1 MDSSEHETQQ
11 GRPAEPGTL
20 LAAYLDSGRK
30 EPAFVLLVD
39 RLAGLVFA
47 SAHRRT
53 GDRALAE
60 EISQNVFALLARK
73 AGSLR
78 SHPNLSAWV
87 HRTTQ
92 LESAKAMRS
101 AKRHQRKVDAFAR
114 EQDIPSVTPDESG
127 AAWREAQVLPI
138 LDASLD
144 QLPDKD
150 RALVIQR
157 FFERKRFAEIAGSTG
172 KSEAACK
179 MQVKRALEKLATLLR
194 SRGVALS
201 VPVIATGLTAEFAKA
216 APLASQA
223 LAAKALAASTGITTS
238 TLLTNTL
245 LTMSSAKFSALA
257 AAAVVALCLFPLI
270 RQHSEAARLRSEI
283 ATLEKPAVS
292 GIPSRPSL
300 RTAARDSGPART
312 TLRERLENDRQPVE
326 VGPLLDDLMKVMM
339 EQDIAGLIR
348 VLTPVA
354 RMTQADYARLM
365 EDLEA
370 HDASP
375 EAKSTALMILTSFA
389 PETDFRERLESL
401 IRQGATPTML
411 GEPLRLWAASDP
423 DAALAWFETAR
434 AEGKILGKGVNSD
447 PAPGIFAEIL
457 VALAG
462 TQPDRALE
470 LAASMPRDEREKFRI
485 DDKLAAA
492 FAEASIQSGDTR
504 MPFTDRAEWIVR
516 NADAEEAGK
525 KLDRVAETIT
535 RRVAEL
541 GDTDSGIGAF
551 LRLLPALLPHV
562 EPLDIDELIA
572 VADRLGNNGALFPPT
587 DDKSSAR
594 LVLYLLAA
602 EQDPLKILSRNDLDL
617 TSDEGDLQTSIF
629 NTLARKDPDAAI
641 RWLDAQAMDDGPKS
655 SFQRGIA
662 LGLLAHDPRRGL
674 DFILEHPAAIPSS
687 GMGPIIAGIRIP
699 DAARDDL
706 IEALPDPRYA
716 ELRPTLSKM
725 VLESGLATAR
735 VAELRDQTAALQL
748 GDKQVA
754 SFLRNHSSQLI
765 QRDPDA
771 AASWMKDALPADQ
784 YPSLLS
790 TAIRRWTERDFNAA
804 ATFLGTMERGPARDQ
819 SIHEFADVVASME
832 PPSAAKW
839 ALEIE
844 DPSLR
849 QSALRE
855 VAESWLSLDPGAAR
869 GWMEQ
874 HGIPAPDAAHPETES
889 P

>member
-1 MDSSEHETQQ
+1 MDSSEHEMQQ
-11 GRPAEPGTL
+11 ERPADPESL
-20 LAAYLDSGRK
+20 LTAYLDSGRK

-114 EQDIPSVTPDESG
+114 EQDMPSVAPDESS

-144 QLPDKD
+144 QLSEKD

-179 MQVKRALEKLATLLR
+179 MRVKRALEKL
-194 SRGVALS
+194 ALS

-216 APLASQA
+216 APLASRA

-238 TLLTNTL
+238 TLVTNTL
-245 LTMSSAKFSALA
+245 LTMSSAKSFALA

-270 RQHSEAARLRSEI
+270 RQHSEAARLRAEI

-300 RTAARDSGPART
+300 PTAARDSGPAR

-339 EQDIAGLIR
+339 EQDVAGLVR

-354 RMTQADYARLM
+354 RMTPADYARLM
-365 EDLEA
+365 KDLEA
-370 HDASP
+370 HDAST
-375 EAKSTALMILTSFA
+375 EAKSTALLILTSFA

-434 AEGKILGKGVNSD
+434 ADGKILGKGVNSD

-462 TQPDRALE
+462 TDPDRAFD

-492 FAEASIQSGDTR
+492 FAEASIESGDTR
-504 MPFTDRAEWIVR
+504 IPFTDRAEWIVR
-516 NADAEEAGK
+516 NADAEEAGE
-525 KLDRVAETIT
+525 KLDRVAETIIL
-535 RRVAEL
+535 RVAEL
-541 GDTDSGIGAF
+541 GDTDSGISAL
-551 LRLLPALLPHV
+551 LRLLPALLAHV
-562 EPLDIDELIA
+562 ESLDIDELIA
-572 VADRLGNNGALFPPT
+572 VADRLGNDGALFPPT

-641 RWLDAQAMDDGPKS
+641 RWLDAQSMDDGPKS
-655 SFQRGIA
+655 GFQRGIA

-674 DFILEHPAAIPSS
+674 DFILEHPAAIPGS

-716 ELRPTLSKM
+716 ELQPTLSKM

-771 AASWMKDALPADQ
+771 AAAWMKDALPADQ

-844 DPSLR
+844 DSSLR

-869 GWMEQ
+869 GWMEK
-874 HGIPAPDAAHPETES
+874 HAIPAPDAAHTETES